1 MANSNEEDKEE
12 VDGASRVNA
21 RVPASIIVSPNI
33 ISNVE
38 DVGEFHQPVYEM
50 SQQSQSMGMGNTE
63 MEGEDSNLNLNLNR
77 NQRSLKN
84 RGGGGG
90 PKTRKERKA
99 NVMMS
104 EAESRT
110 KASLERLSISNENVD
125 ATNLT

>member
-63 MEGEDSNLNLNLNR
+63 MEGEESVLNINR
-77 NQRSLKN
+77 TQRSLKN

-125 ATNLT
+125 CMNRT